1 MARSLRI
8 QYPGAIYHIMN
19 RGDRREDIF
28 LDDKDRRC
36 SDGLKLLW
44 ANHRIKVCLA
54 QRLRRKTTMDL
65 KWIAEE
71 LGVGSWKYLSN
82 LLSKEPHA
90 SGTTQF
96 NQ

>member
-8 QYPGAIYHIMN
+8 QHPGAIYHVIN

-28 LDDKDRRC
+28 LDDQDRRC
-36 SDGLKLLW
+36 SGGLKLLS
-44 ANHRIKVCLA
+44 ANIRSKVCLA
-54 QRLRRKTTMDL
+54 QPLRRETTMGL

-71 LGVGSWKYLSN
+71 LGIGSWKYLSN

-90 SGTTQF
+90 SNQPEF
-96 NQ
+96 NL